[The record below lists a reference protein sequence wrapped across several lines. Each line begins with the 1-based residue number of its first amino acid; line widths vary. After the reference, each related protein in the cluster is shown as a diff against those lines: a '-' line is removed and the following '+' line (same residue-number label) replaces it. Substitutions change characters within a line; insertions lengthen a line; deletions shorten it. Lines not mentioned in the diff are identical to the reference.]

1 MRYASRL
8 LGRAELMDGVTGI
21 GVARW
26 SALAAA
32 PFIGSFLGVLVRRL
46 PEGRPLTWERSR
58 CERCGAALAARDL
71 VPLVSWLVAGGRCR
85 FCGQPLGWF
94 YPGIELAA
102 LGVALVAVAADGG
115 EGTWLDCG
123 LGWWLLALGWIDLRR
138 WLLPDLLTLPLVVA
152 GLLAAAI
159 FDPEQLT
166 DRSLGAALGY
176 LGFRLIASVYRALRG
191 REGLGRGDA
200 KLLAASGAWVGV
212 SALPQLVLGAAVSAL
227 LAAACLRLAGM
238 RLAAHSALPFGPF
251 LALATWLIW
260 VFGPFLMIM

>member
-1 MRYASRL
+1 MAGTEL
-8 LGRAELMDGVTGI
+8 FDPVARA
-21 GVARW
+21 GVAGW

-46 PEGRPLTWERSR
+46 PEGRPLAWERSR
-58 CERCGAALAARDL
+58 CEHCGTALAARDL
-71 VPLVSWLVAGGRCR
+71 VPLVSWLAARGRCR

-102 LGVALVAVAADGG
+102 FAVALVALAADGG
-115 EGTWLDCG
+115 EGTWLDCV

-138 WLLPDLLTLPLVVA
+138 WLLPDVLTLPLVVA
-152 GLLAAAI
+152 ELLAAAI
-159 FDPEQLT
+159 IDPEQLT

-191 REGLGRGDA
+191 REGLGQGDA
-200 KLLAASGAWVGV
+200 KLLAASGAWVGA
-212 SALPQLVLGAAVSAL
+212 SALPQVILVAAVSAL

-260 VFGPFLMIM
+260 VFGPFLMMM